1 MCKFFSSV
9 SDGKGKFMYFDSK
22 LRKECLSGKLNYEP
36 DSHTSIADY
45 FGYKG
50 AKEDSLNKY
59 EYSPLTKNFQ
69 IDQLNTKDDSEK
81 IKDICL
87 NLDFKKIVP
96 ELIIK
101 PIVHPFQLNTTKVY
115 KKDITLLKS
124 WASVW
129 DSVGASV
136 WASAGASV
144 RDSLWASV
152 WASVRDSLWDSVWA
166 SVGASVRD
174 SVWASVRVSV
184 WDSVWGYEGSLYKL
198 KRNEWKYTE
207 KIKTKGYPY
216 QCLVKLW
223 KQGLVPSFDGT
234 TWRLHSGKNAK
245 VIFEISQ
252 EELRRIK

>member
-81 IKDICL
+81 IKDRCL

-101 PIVHPFQLNTTKVY
+101 DIVNPFELGTIKVY
-115 KKDITLLKS
+115 KKDIALLKQWAS
-124 WASVW
+124 VRDLVRASVRDLVRASVRDLVRASVWDLVRASVWDSVWASVWASVW
-129 DSVGASV
+129 DSVRS
-136 WASAGASV
+136 
-144 RDSLWASV
+144 SV
-152 WASVRDSLWDSVWA
+152 WASVRAYTSSFFD
-166 SVGASVRD
+166 
-174 SVWASVRVSV
+174 
-184 WDSVWGYEGSLYKL
+184 L
-198 KRNEWKYTE
+198 KQWKYIDH
-207 KIKTKGYPY
+207 KKGANPF
-216 QCLVKLW
+216 QPAIDLW
-223 KQGLVPSFDGT
+223 ERGLVPSFDGKL
-234 TWRLHSGKNAK
+234 WRLHGKGGK
-245 VIFEISQ
+245 VLWEG
-252 EELRRIK
+252 KVVDNG

>member
-81 IKDICL
+81 IKDRCL

-101 PIVHPFQLNTTKVY
+101 DIVNPFELGTIKVY
-115 KKDITLLKS
+115 KKDIALLKQWAS
-124 WASVW
+124 VWASVRDSVRDSVGASVWDSVWDSVGASVWASVW

-136 WASAGASV
+136 WAS
-144 RDSLWASV
+144 
-152 WASVRDSLWDSVWA
+152 
-166 SVGASVRD
+166 VRD
-174 SVWASVRVSV
+174 SVRASVRA
-184 WDSVWGYEGSLYKL
+184 
-198 KRNEWKYTE
+198 YTSSYFN
-207 KIKTKGYPY
+207 IKQWEYVEHKKGANPF
-216 QCLVKLW
+216 QSAIDLW
-223 KQGLVPSFDGT
+223 ERGLVPSFDGKL
-234 TWRLHSGKNAK
+234 WRLHGKDGK
-245 VIFEISQ
+245 ILWGGVR
-252 EELRRIK
+252 L

>member
-174 SVWASVRVSV
+174 SVWASVRDSL
-184 WDSVWGYEGSLYKL
+184 WDSVWASVGASV
-198 KRNEWKYTE
+198 RAYTSSYFN
-207 KIKTKGYPY
+207 IKQWEYVEHKKGANPF
-216 QCLVKLW
+216 QSAIDLW
-223 KQGLVPSFDGT
+223 ERGLVPSFDGKL
-234 TWRLHSGKNAK
+234 WRLHGKDGK
-245 VIFEISQ
+245 ILWGGVR
-252 EELRRIK
+252 L